1 MQTILYADLIAS
13 FMSVSAE
20 PIACQ
25 ECGQLHRY
33 SPLALGKTANCRRCG
48 ALLYRNRPDMLDSV
62 LALTLAGLTLFVLTN
77 VFPLLGLR
85 AQGAEQELHLL
96 GASLAFWD
104 QGYPLLAGLIIL
116 NIIIFPLFELLTLLV
131 VVLTIRYH
139 WRSSTAIFLFRWMR
153 EFKPWGMLEV
163 FMLGV
168 LVAVVKLGDL
178 ATLIV
183 GAAFWSFAGLVLT
196 MAAATTLLDPFSVWR
211 ALGKNN
217 G

>member
-1 MQTILYADLIAS
+1 MPE
-13 FMSVSAE
+13 AE

-33 SPLALGKTANCRRCG
+33 RVIASGKTANCSRCG
-48 ALLYRNRPDMLDSV
+48 ATLYRHRPGMLTSV
-62 LALTLAGLTLFVLTN
+62 LALTIAGLILFALTN
-77 VFPLLGLR
+77 GFPLLGLR

-96 GASLAFWD
+96 GASLAFWR
-104 QGYPLLAGLIIL
+104 QGYPMVAGLIVL
-116 NIIIFPLFELLTLLV
+116 NIIVFPLFELLTLLV
-131 VVLTIRYH
+131 VVLTVRYR
-139 WRSSTAIFLFRWMR
+139 WQPDTAIFLFRWMR

-183 GAAFWSFAGLVLT
+183 GAAFWSFAGLILT
-196 MAAATTLLDPFSVWR
+196 MAAATALLDPFTVWR
-211 ALGKNN
+211 ALGKKH

>member
-1 MQTILYADLIAS
+1 MPK
-13 FMSVSAE
+13 VE

-33 SPLALGKTANCRRCG
+33 SPVTPGKTANCSRCG
-48 ALLYRNRPDMLDSV
+48 TVLYRNRPAMLDSV

-104 QGYPLLAGLIIL
+104 QGYPILAGLIIL
-116 NIIIFPLFELLTLLV
+116 NIIIFPLFELLALLV
-131 VVLTIRYH
+131 VVLTIRYR
-139 WRSSTAIFLFRWMR
+139 WRSDMAIFLFRWMR
-153 EFKPWGMLEV
+153 ELKPWGMLEV

-183 GAAFWSFAGLVLT
+183 GAAFWSFAGLILT
-196 MAAATTLLDPFSVWR
+196 MAAATALLDSFSVWR
-211 ALGKNN
+211 ALEKKHG
-217 G
+217 

>member
-1 MQTILYADLIAS
+1 
-13 FMSVSAE
+13 MSVVEVE

-33 SPLALGKTANCRRCG
+33 HPVAPGETALCSRCG
-48 ALLYRNRPDMLDSV
+48 GVLYSNRPRMLDEV
-62 LALTLAGLTLFVLTN
+62 LALTLAGLILFVLTN

-85 AQGAEQELHLL
+85 AQGAEQDLHLF
-96 GASLAFWD
+96 GASVAFWD
-104 QGYPLLAGLIIL
+104 QGYHLVSGLIIF
-116 NIIIFPLFELLTLLV
+116 NILFFPLFELLAILV
-131 VVLTIRYH
+131 VLLTIRYR
-139 WRSSTAIFLFRWMR
+139 WESPVAIFLFRWMR

-183 GAAFWSFAGLVLT
+183 GTAFWSFAGLVLT
-196 MAAATTLLDPFSVWR
+196 MTAATALLDPSVVWR
-211 ALGKNN
+211 ELGK
-217 G
+217 GCQR

>member
-1 MQTILYADLIAS
+1 MPEAN
-13 FMSVSAE
+13 V
-20 PIACQ
+20 IACQ

-33 SPLALGKTANCRRCG
+33 RPVTLGKVANCRRCD
-48 ALLYRNRPDMLDSV
+48 AVLYRNRPDMWDSV
-62 LALTLAGLTLFVLTN
+62 LALILAGLLLFVLTN

-96 GASLAFWD
+96 GASLAFWH
-104 QGYPLLAGLIIL
+104 QGYPVLAGLIVF
-116 NIIIFPLFELLTLLV
+116 NIIVFPLFELLTLLL
-131 VVLTIRYH
+131 VVLTVRYH
-139 WRSSTAIFLFRWMR
+139 WRSRLAIFLFRWMR

-183 GAAFWSFAGLVLT
+183 GAAFWSFAGLILT
-196 MAAATTLLDPFSVWR
+196 MAAATALLDPFSVWR
-211 ALGKNN
+211 ALEQHRG
-217 G
+217 